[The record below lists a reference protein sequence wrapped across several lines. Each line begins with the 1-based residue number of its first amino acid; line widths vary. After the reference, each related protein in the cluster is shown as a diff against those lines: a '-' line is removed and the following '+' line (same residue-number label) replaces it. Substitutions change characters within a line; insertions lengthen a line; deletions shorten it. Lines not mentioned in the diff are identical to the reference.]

1 MNRLWRPSRKAEAL
15 EPFIAMDVMERA
27 HRMEAEGADIVHLEV
42 GEPDFD
48 TPACVVEAAIEAL
61 REGRTHYTDSLGIP
75 PLREAVAEET
85 RARTGVDLDPS
96 RVVIAS
102 GSSPAMLLLFAAILE
117 PDDEVILPD
126 PHYACYPNFI
136 RFFGGVPVP
145 VRSAEEDGFQIDPD
159 AVRARITSRT
169 RAILINSPANP
180 TGTVLAAERVRAIAG
195 LGPPVISDEVYHGLV
210 YEGQAHSALEFSD
223 NALVVDGFSK
233 LYAMTGWR
241 LGYVI
246 VPSDTL
252 RTIQKL
258 QQNFFIS
265 PNSFVQWGG
274 VAALR
279 QAGPDVA
286 RMREIYARRRPLL
299 IEGLRRLGFGIAVPP
314 TGAFYVFANARH
326 LDPDSNRLAFELLD
340 RARVGVTPGVDF
352 GEGGEGYL
360 RFSYAASEERIR
372 EGLARLE
379 AYLPGRGGPAPR

>member
-1 MNRLWRPSRKAEAL
+1 MSPGRPSRKAEAL
-15 EPFIAMDVMERA
+15 KPFIAMDVMERA
-27 HRMEAEGADIVHLEV
+27 HRMEAEGADIVHFEV

-48 TPACVVEAAIEAL
+48 TPACVVEAAIAAL
-61 REGRTHYTDSLGIP
+61 REGRTHYTDSLGIQ
-75 PLREAVAEET
+75 PLREAVASET
-85 RARTGVDLDPS
+85 KARTGVDVDPS

-102 GSSPAMLLLFAAILE
+102 GSSPAMLLLFAAILN
-117 PDDEVILPD
+117 PGDEVILPD

-145 VRSAEEDGFQIDPD
+145 VRTAATEGVQIDPD
-159 AVRARITSRT
+159 SVRARITPRT
-169 RAILINSPANP
+169 RAILFSSPSNP
-180 TGTVLAAERVRAIAG
+180 TGTVLSAERLRALAA
-195 LGPPVISDEVYHGLV
+195 LGPPLLSDEVYHGLV
-210 YEGQAHSALEFSD
+210 YEGEARSALEFSG

-241 LGYVI
+241 LGYLI
-246 VPSDTL
+246 VPPDIL

-279 QAGPDVA
+279 DAGPDVA
-286 RMREIYARRRPLL
+286 RMRAIYARRRPVLVD
-299 IEGLRRLGFGIAVPP
+299 GLRRLGFGIEVPP
-314 TGAFYVFANARH
+314 TGAFYVFANAGH

-372 EGLARLE
+372 EGLARIE
-379 AYLPGRGGPAPR
+379 AYLARRTAARGQ

>member
-15 EPFIAMDVMERA
+15 EPFLAMDVMERA

-195 LGPPVISDEVYHGLV
+195 LGPPIISDEVYHGLV

-246 VPSDTL
+246 VPPDTL

-340 RARVGVTPGVDF
+340 RARVGVTPGVYF

-372 EGLARLE
+372 EGLARLA
-379 AYLPGRGGPAPR
+379 AYLPGRGVAAPP

>member
-1 MNRLWRPSRKAEAL
+1 MIRPGRPSRKAEAL
-15 EPFIAMDVMERA
+15 DPFIAMDVMERA

-42 GEPDFD
+42 GEPGFD
-48 TPACVVEAAIEAL
+48 TPACVVDAGIAAL

-75 PLREAVAEET
+75 PLREAVAAET
-85 RARTGVDLDPS
+85 KARTGVDLDPA

-102 GSSPAMLLLFAAILE
+102 GSSPAMLLLFAAILD
-117 PDDEVILPD
+117 PGDEVILPD

-136 RFFGGVPVP
+136 RFFDGVPVP
-145 VRSAEEDGFQIDPD
+145 VRTEEREGFQLDPD
-159 AVRARITSRT
+159 AVRARITPRT

-180 TGTVLAAERVRAIAG
+180 TGTVLSAERLRALAALG
-195 LGPPVISDEVYHGLV
+195 LPIISDEVYHGLV
-210 YEGQAHSALEFSD
+210 YEGEARSALEFTE
-223 NALVVDGFSK
+223 NALIVDGFSK

-241 LGYVI
+241 LGYLI
-246 VPSDTL
+246 VPPDTL

-279 QAGPDVA
+279 EAGPDVA
-286 RMREIYARRRPLL
+286 RMRGTYARRRPLL

-326 LDPDSNRLAFELLD
+326 LDPDSNRLAFELLEK
-340 RARVGVTPGVDF
+340 ARVGVTPGVDF

-360 RFSYAASEERIR
+360 RFSYAASEERIQ

-379 AYLPGRGGPAPR
+379 AYLARRSARPAP